1 MNRRNA
7 NRIDVLLPITTLQDD
22 SEMAG
27 LVMHKELSTSERTIV
42 EHYLRSNPE
51 LRKWFESEV
60 GALGENMSSGANLVD
75 GTMRRTG
82 LLFRHIINA
91 HDEGSRDR
99 TAYRFMDMPDGVA
112 LAYAVE
118 CKAIESPSIKNNRTP
133 SLNADEASYYV
144 ANSSTYY
151 DYYRPVVYL
160 RILCAR
166 ELRILCARESDDSIY
181 SDEIERL
188 SDLAFN
194 LYRYSYRFGIHAID
208 WSDEDVLVKAAC
220 WYDHADMM
228 MNILKIT
235 SYRGIHSHC
244 QFIDNDYL
252 NRVLLAPR
260 PTPIEVG
267 EDAWHDMAVQLTN
280 EIGRR
285 REESNELE
293 EYSYSDCVVPA
304 FHDFITDDVNELAFI
319 ETVWDFF
326 DSINNPYQE
335 NLWLQEPIEPKIFD
349 YLRNY
354 GPAFTRQLLDLR
366 FR

>member
-1 MNRRNA
+1 MSGRNG
-7 NRIDVLLPITTLQDD
+7 NRIDVLFPITTLHDD

-27 LVMHKELSTSERTIV
+27 MVMHSELSTSERTVI

-60 GALGENMSSGANLVD
+60 VALGEDISSDANLVD

-91 HDEGSRDR
+91 HDEWHRDR
-99 TAYRFMDMPDGVA
+99 IAYRFMDMPDGVA

-118 CKAIESPSIKNNRTP
+118 CKAIASPSIKSNKTP
-133 SLNADEASYYV
+133 SLNADEALYYV
-144 ANSSTYY
+144 ANSSTDSY
-151 DYYRPVVYL
+151 DYYRPGVY
-160 RILCAR
+160 
-166 ELRILCARESDDSIY
+166 LRILCARESDDSIY
-181 SDEIERL
+181 SDEVGRL

-194 LYRYSYRFGIHAID
+194 LYRYSFRFGIRAIV

-228 MNILKIT
+228 MNILRIT
-235 SYRGIHSHC
+235 SYRGIHSPC
-244 QFIDNDYL
+244 QFIDSDYL

-267 EDAWHDMAVQLTN
+267 EDTWHDMAVQLAN

-304 FHDFITDDVNELAFI
+304 FHCFITDDVNELTFI
-319 ETVWDFF
+319 ETIWDFF
-326 DSINNPYQE
+326 DSINDPYDGE

-349 YLRNY
+349 YLRAY
-354 GPAFTRQLLDLR
+354 GPTFTRQLLDLR
-366 FR
+366 FL

>member
-1 MNRRNA
+1 MSGRNA

-22 SEMAG
+22 SEMASM
-27 LVMHKELSTSERTIV
+27 VMHKELSTSERATI

-60 GALGENMSSGANLVD
+60 GELGEDLSSDANLVD

-91 HDEGSRDR
+91 YDEGNRDR
-99 TAYRFMDMPDGVA
+99 TAYRFKAMPDGVA

-118 CKAIESPSIKNNRTP
+118 CKEIESPSIKNNKTP

-144 ANSSTYY
+144 ANSSTSDY
-151 DYYRPVVYL
+151 DYYRPGVYL

-166 ELRILCARESDDSIY
+166 ESGDSIY
-181 SDEIERL
+181 SDEMERKA
-188 SDLAFN
+188 DLAFD
-194 LYRYSYRFGIHAID
+194 LCHSLQFYGRIVV
-208 WSDEDVLVKAAC
+208 WSDEDALVRTAC
-220 WYDHADMM
+220 EYGHADMM
-228 MNILKIT
+228 INILRIP
-235 SYRGIHSHC
+235 SYRGRNPHC
-244 QFIDNDYL
+244 QFIDTDYL

-260 PTPIEVG
+260 PTPIEVD
-267 EDAWHDMAVQLTN
+267 EDTWHGMSVQLTN
-280 EIGRR
+280 EIRR
-285 REESNELE
+285 QQGEKAELE

-304 FHDFITDDVNELAFI
+304 FYGFIADDVNELTFI

-326 DSINNPYQE
+326 DSINDPYGRE

>member
-1 MNRRNA
+1 MSGRNG

-22 SEMAG
+22 SQMAG
-27 LVMHKELSTSERTIV
+27 LVMHRELSTSERMTI
-42 EHYLRSNPE
+42 ERYLRSNPE
-51 LRKWFESEV
+51 FRKWFESEV
-60 GALGENMSSGANLVD
+60 GELVEDISSGANLVD

-91 HDEGSRDR
+91 YDERNRDR
-99 TAYRFMDMPDGVA
+99 TEYRFMNMPDGVA

-118 CKAIESPSIKNNRTP
+118 CKAIESISIKSNKTP

-144 ANSSTYY
+144 ANSSTASH
-151 DYYRPVVYL
+151 DYYRPGVYL

-166 ELRILCARESDDSIY
+166 ESEDSIY
-181 SDEIERL
+181 SDEVERKA
-188 SDLAFN
+188 DIAFN
-194 LYRYSYRFGIHAID
+194 LCENIFQLDGRIVF

-228 MNILKIT
+228 MNVLRNT
-235 SYRGIHSHC
+235 YHNEGHPC
-244 QFIDNDYL
+244 QFIDSDYL

-260 PTPIEVG
+260 PTPIEID
-267 EDAWHDMAVQLTN
+267 EDTWHDMAVQLAN
-280 EIGRR
+280 EIGIR
-285 REESNELE
+285 REESNDPE

-304 FHDFITDDVNELAFI
+304 FHGFITDDVNELAFI

-326 DSINNPYQE
+326 DSINDPYGRE

-349 YLRNY
+349 YLRAY
-354 GPAFTRQLLDLR
+354 GPTFTRQLLDLR

>member
-91 HDEGSRDR
+91 HDEESRDR

-144 ANSSTYY
+144 ANSSTAAY
-151 DYYRPVVYL
+151 DYYRPGVYL

-166 ELRILCARESDDSIY
+166 ESGDSIY
-181 SDEIERL
+181 SDEVGRL

-228 MNILKIT
+228 MNILKIA
-235 SYRGIHSHC
+235 SYRGIRSHC

-260 PTPIEVG
+260 PTPIEVN
-267 EDAWHDMAVQLTN
+267 ENTWHDMAVQLAN

-304 FHDFITDDVNELAFI
+304 FHGFITDDVNELAFI
-319 ETVWDFF
+319 ETIWDFF
-326 DSINNPYQE
+326 DSTDDPYGGE

-349 YLRNY
+349 YLRAY
-354 GPAFTRQLLDLR
+354 GPTFTRQLLDLR
-366 FR
+366 FL